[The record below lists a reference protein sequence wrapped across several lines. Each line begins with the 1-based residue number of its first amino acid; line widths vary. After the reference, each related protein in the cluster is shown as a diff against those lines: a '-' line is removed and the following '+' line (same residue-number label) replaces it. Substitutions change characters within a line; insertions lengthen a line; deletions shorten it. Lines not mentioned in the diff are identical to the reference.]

1 MGEMIRL
8 DEEVDVNIYE
18 RYYGSEYSNQ
28 QKNQKKNQPTH
39 FSLERKA
46 DGFDKVRYYRI
57 KSK

>member
-8 DEEVDVNIYE
+8 DEEVDESVYE

>member
-1 MGEMIRL
+1 MIRL

-39 FSLERKA
+39 FSLERQA
-46 DGFDKVRYYRI
+46 NGFDKVRYYRI
-57 KSK
+57 ISK